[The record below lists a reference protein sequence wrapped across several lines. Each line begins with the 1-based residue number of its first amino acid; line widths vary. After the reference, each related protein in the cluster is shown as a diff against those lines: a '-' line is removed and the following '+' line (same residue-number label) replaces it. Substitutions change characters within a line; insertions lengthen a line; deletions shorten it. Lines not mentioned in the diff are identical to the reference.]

1 MKKYI
6 LVLIMTVSP
15 LIGQENTEKETKKGI
30 DYKRP
35 VFGLNIGIGGGGLV
49 DVLSGGIFIQNRETK
64 AGGMISLSFVP
75 EFYAGKQRKVYFYT
89 RLPLYGYIFPTI
101 LQLDQIE
108 LGVLIG
114 MGGYIKEA
122 DKYNPWSVVMNGA
135 LGPAMAYRF
144 NYSSIPWTGYAS
156 LYLSLDIRYHTK
168 SNYAVQFG
176 INSNIL
182 FGVITQMGF
191 SINTQLGLVF

>member
-1 MKKYI
+1 MKKQII
-6 LVLIMTVSP
+6 LLLMIVSP

-35 VFGLNIGIGGGGLV
+35 VFGLNFGIGGGRV
-49 DVLSGGIFIQNRETK
+49 ADVLSGGIFTQSRETT
-64 AGGMISLSFVP
+64 AGGMISLSFAP
-75 EFYAGKQRKVYFYT
+75 EFYVGKQRKVYFYT

-101 LQLDQIE
+101 SQLDQIE

-122 DKYNPWSVVMNGA
+122 DKYNPWSVVVNGA

-144 NYSSIPWTGYAS
+144 NYNNSPWTGYAS
-156 LYLSLDIRYHTK
+156 FYLSLDIRYHTQ
-168 SNYAVQFG
+168 SNYAIQFG

-182 FGVITQMGF
+182 LGVVSQMGF
-191 SINTQLGLVF
+191 SINGQVGFVF